1 MVDIWITYGNR
12 KNGCILDM
20 NASVG
25 GSGEI
30 IARGRVTNYGW
41 VIEPVDPEL
50 SYLMT
55 TLDGDTPAEAEN
67 LAYSALRKIAHKI
80 YEIRT

>member
-12 KNGCILDM
+12 KDGRILDM

-30 IARGRVTNYGW
+30 IAHGRVTNYGW
-41 VIEPVDPEL
+41 VIEPVDPDFSHL
-50 SYLMT
+50 TT
-55 TLDGDTPAEAEN
+55 TLDGDTPAQAEN
-67 LAYSALRKIAHKI
+67 LAYSALRKVAFNA
-80 YEIRT
+80 YEARE